1 MWVQMCLSWDVN
13 PWRAGTALSSAV
25 GPPLCPEL
33 DTGEVLHTQRSVDE
47 QCIWFPT
54 LSCSGVLNS
63 SLMACSCGKE
73 KGPRVGSLGAHC
85 TYWTSYSCFRNLG
98 GQGILE
104 GLLTLWFCPQ
114 GDRLGILRAL
124 FFKVI
129 KDYPSNEDLHERL
142 EVFKALTDNG
152 KHITYLEEELG
163 GCHIGCEVSLSWVIR
178 FNLGCWKAAWALREC
193 CSSLGWPTE
202 GAAPHSSAYLC
213 STWISNV
220 HLLGRC

>member
-33 DTGEVLHTQRSVDE
+33 DTREVLHTQRSVDE

-98 GQGILE
+98 GEGIDPPGVTQSHFLTGVSTVTHTPPDSTGAPRYSWQGQT
-104 GLLTLWFCPQ
+104 GQPQ
-114 GDRLGILRAL
+114 TNGTCTGQRGHSQRWG
-124 FFKVI
+124 F
-129 KDYPSNEDLHERL
+129 PGQGRDL
-142 EVFKALTDNG
+142 
-152 KHITYLEEELG
+152 
-163 GCHIGCEVSLSWVIR
+163 
-178 FNLGCWKAAWALREC
+178 
-193 CSSLGWPTE
+193 
-202 GAAPHSSAYLC
+202 
-213 STWISNV
+213 
-220 HLLGRC
+220 